1 MNWLKIFLGQSL
13 FAQIE
18 QIARWWKM
26 RIQTLF
32 GTILCSLIA
41 LLAMSSVSLAQ
52 SVLLDDAHTSTTPKL
67 MDSNFGTN
75 PNLFVNSAGNIYI
88 KFKLSSTLPAG
99 TPASAVE
106 RATLKLYLANVTTAG
121 KLDVYTLA
129 GPWDEATITGRNA
142 PALGNL
148 LTTTTQIELDKRH
161 EFLVIDVTS
170 LVKQWLGDD
179 GLGTNGIPNNGL
191 AILAHTPDVTTPE
204 TANITFDSKENSQT
218 SHEAQLN
225 VELTSSAG
233 TQGPPGPQGEPG
245 PAGPPGPEGPAGPQ
259 GPQGPQGLKG
269 DTGATGAVGPQGPQG
284 LKGDTGATG
293 ATGPQG
299 PKGDTGATGAVGPQ
313 GPQGTPGTQGPI
325 GPPGPQGLKGLNWQG
340 AWDVTV
346 NYVIDDAVSYDGSSW
361 RAKRANNN
369 VPPLEGDDW
378 TIIAK
383 KGDAGQGNGG
393 ITEVSAAGPLLVT
406 NPTTTPNISLG
417 IVPAIKGG
425 TGLSSSGS
433 AGSFLRSDG
442 SVWTSTPLTAPDV
455 PPGSGHYIQN
465 SMNPQAA
472 TDFNIS
478 GTGTAN
484 ILNAAT
490 HFNLGGNRILS
501 NSGTFNLFAG
511 VGAGMSNTTASA
523 NSFFGYEAGNKTNTG
538 GGNSFFGF
546 FVGRENTTGVGNS
559 FFGSNT
565 GRSNTTGFENVFIGA
580 SAGSFNLDGS
590 FNTFVGKDAGVLN
603 ATGNQNAFFGQAAG
617 FRNTSA
623 SQNAFFGS
631 NAGNGNTTGQ
641 NNTFSG
647 YFAGTNNKTGSW
659 NTLLGAFANVASE
672 DLSFATVIGAGAVV
686 FTSNTVVL
694 GRSADMVQVPGA
706 LNVAGNF
713 GANILNAT
721 TQFNLGG
728 NRILS
733 NAGTDNLFAGVG
745 AGAVNATGTANSF
758 FGRGAGAGNTTGSR
772 NSFFGGS
779 TGFNNSTGTNNSFFG
794 VIAGA
799 DNTEGSGNSFFGESA
814 GRFNTTGGNN
824 SFFGSSAGPQ
834 HTSGVNN
841 TFVGAASGF
850 VTATGSGNT
859 YIGSFAGSINNTA
872 GNENTFLGSE
882 TGGNNDVTG
891 SANTLLG
898 YRANI
903 GANNL
908 TNAIAIG
915 ARAQVT
921 QSNSLVLGGITGING
936 GTSTNVGIGTTAPEA
951 PLHIV
956 QNRGNIRIGNPG
968 CGLDLILI
976 GFIGSWNCQSYSFM
990 SGDGHTYI
998 NRFPGKAIIFR
1009 EGNGPNQVEIRPG
1022 GTVGIATLDTG
1033 GSTQLCQNSIRAIST
1048 CSSSLRYKKD
1058 VQPFSRGL
1066 ELLQQL
1072 RPIMFTWKQDGKR
1085 DLGFGAEDIERVEPL
1100 LVTRNEKREVEGV
1113 KYDRITAVLVNAV
1126 REQQDQIVQQEEK
1139 IRRQQ
1144 IQVDQLVEQNVTQQR
1159 QIDALKKLVCKQN
1172 AGAEICQP

>member
-1 MNWLKIFLGQSL
+1 M
-13 FAQIE
+13 
-18 QIARWWKM
+18 
-26 RIQTLF
+26 
-32 GTILCSLIA
+32 
-41 LLAMSSVSLAQ
+41 
-52 SVLLDDAHTSTTPKL
+52 
-67 MDSNFGTN
+67 
-75 PNLFVNSAGNIYI
+75 
-88 KFKLSSTLPAG
+88 
-99 TPASAVE
+99 
-106 RATLKLYLANVTTAG
+106 
-121 KLDVYTLA
+121 
-129 GPWDEATITGRNA
+129 
-142 PALGNL
+142 
-148 LTTTTQIELDKRH
+148 
-161 EFLVIDVTS
+161 
-170 LVKQWLGDD
+170 
-179 GLGTNGIPNNGL
+179 
-191 AILAHTPDVTTPE
+191 
-204 TANITFDSKENSQT
+204 
-218 SHEAQLN
+218 
-225 VELTSSAG
+225 
-233 TQGPPGPQGEPG
+233 
-245 PAGPPGPEGPAGPQ
+245 
-259 GPQGPQGLKG
+259 
-269 DTGATGAVGPQGPQG
+269 
-284 LKGDTGATG
+284 
-293 ATGPQG
+293 
-299 PKGDTGATGAVGPQ
+299 
-313 GPQGTPGTQGPI
+313 
-325 GPPGPQGLKGLNWQG
+325 NWQG
-340 AWDVTV
+340 AWDATS
-346 NYVIDDAVSYDGSSW
+346 NYVTDDAVSFEGSSW
-361 RAKRANNN
+361 RAKRANTN
-369 VPPLEGDDW
+369 VTPIEGDDW

-383 KGDAGQGNGG
+383 KGDAGQESGG
-393 ITEVSAAGPLLVT
+393 ITEVSAAGPLSVT

-442 SVWTSTPLTAPDV
+442 SAWTSTPLTAPDV
-455 PPGSGHYIQN
+455 PPGSDHYIQN
-465 SMNPQAA
+465 ATSPQAA
-472 TDFNIS
+472 TNFNIS

-490 HFNLGGNRILS
+490 QFNLGNNRILS

-559 FFGSNT
+559 FFGNNT
-565 GRSNTTGFENVFIGA
+565 GRSNTTGYENVFVGA
-580 SAGSFNLDGS
+580 SAGSFNSAGNL
-590 FNTFVGKDAGVLN
+590 NTFVGKDAGVFN
-603 ATGNQNAFFGQAAG
+603 TTGNQNAFFGQSAG
-617 FRNTSA
+617 FSNTFA

-631 NAGNGNTTGQ
+631 NAGNGNTTGE

-659 NTLLGAFANVASE
+659 NTVLGAFANVASE

-694 GRSADMVQVPGA
+694 GRSADTVQVPGA

-745 AGAVNATGTANSF
+745 AGAVNATGAGNSF
-758 FGRGAGAGNTTGSR
+758 FGRGAGAANTTGSR

-779 TGFNNSTGTNNSFFG
+779 SGFHNSTGINNSFFG
-794 VIAGA
+794 VIAGG
-799 DNTEGSGNSFFGESA
+799 DNTEGSANSFFGESA
-814 GRFNTTGGNN
+814 GRLNTTGDNN
-824 SFFGSSAGPQ
+824 SFFGSNAGPS
-834 HTSGVNN
+834 HTTGGNN

-850 VTATGSGNT
+850 VTTNGSGNT
-859 YIGSFAGSINNTA
+859 YLGSFAGSVNNTA
-872 GNENTFLGSE
+872 GNENTFVGSE

-891 SANTLLG
+891 SGNTLLG
-898 YRANI
+898 YGANV

-921 QSNSLVLGGITGING
+921 QSNSLVLGSIAGVNG
-936 GTSTNVGIGTTAPEA
+936 SDTSTNVGIGTTAPEA

-1033 GSTQLCQNSIRAIST
+1033 GSIQLCQNSIRGIST

-1058 VQPFSRGL
+1058 IQPFARGL
-1066 ELLQQL
+1066 ELIQQL
-1072 RPIMFTWKQDGKR
+1072 RPITFAWKQDGKR
-1085 DLGFGAEDIERVEPL
+1085 DVGLAAEDVAAVEPL
-1100 LVTRNEKREVEGV
+1100 LTFRNGQGEIEGV
-1113 KYDRITAVLVNAV
+1113 KYSQLTAVLINAV
-1126 REQQDQIVQQEEK
+1126 KELKAENEQLKQEQQKQFKAQQ
-1139 IRRQQ
+1139 QQ
-1144 IQVDQLVEQNVTQQR
+1144 IA
-1159 QIDALKKLVCKQN
+1159 ALTRLVCRGNPRAHGCKRKE
-1172 AGAEICQP
+1172 GAR